1 MTTAR
6 RANHNHEEFRLFIFY
21 HTTPKTAQ
29 NSRFRNFSRMGERKR
44 ITMNQSLFANIPQEM
59 RNRPQ
64 WICYKLQ
71 PRDGKKPLKLPIDP
85 KTGNAARVNDAAT
98 WASFDEATA
107 AAPRFSGIGYVFTEN
122 DPYTGIDLDDVLDN
136 AGNILYDDAKDIID
150 AADSYTE
157 ISQSG
162 HGIHIIGHCKLEA
175 GEAGRKAAS
184 GDKCE
189 KEIYDRNRYFIFTGN
204 IYDGLYYLH
213 DITETAREIVHE
225 IKEGSQASAPI
236 RTAEPQTITPPAYQN
251 EMTRDEARA
260 YIVAHW
266 DDILRTWTGTAKKKI
281 RGKDT
286 FICPHCGHG
295 KGGDGITNTIT
306 RPDILKCF
314 SCEFKGDIIQL
325 WENEKHVDYVTAL
338 NELAALL
345 GIAIKANTPAST
357 GFNVTFTGDELD
369 GEARAKHENGGD
381 VTAASAASQ
390 AAPIKYGESTNH
402 INYYKECYAR
412 IQNPTYNKRA
422 ESYLQS
428 RGISLKTALLH
439 GIGYDPTADPAN
451 APGALE
457 GQGKPHPAARLII
470 PCDAGYYTTRTIDE
484 EHTPREYWKMQ
495 SRSNGSGRKMRH
507 INISNEAYTAE
518 YIFICEGI
526 FDAMSITEAGNGA
539 AAIALNSASHAGEL
553 IEAFEQK
560 RPAGVVMLALD
571 TDEAGKAATE
581 RIKNGLNMLTIPY
594 MEADIC
600 GNWKDPNEALVND
613 AAAFADAIQT
623 AKEKAACPD
632 GIAAYLLDGGY
643 DRDVANEIPPIPTG
657 IEALDRATGGGIR
670 TELYVLSAPSSIG
683 KTTFCL
689 QLACNLAT
697 AGRNVLYFAME
708 QSRLELVNKCI
719 ARESYGINRAQAVT
733 AMEAGDPPA
742 WKAGTVK
749 KSREAL
755 AAKVGNRLNIIEW
768 NLDATTEKLKG
779 YIINF
784 IERNKKQNA
793 EIAPPVVFIDY
804 LQLIQGI
811 EINGRTQQIREVM
824 NNTIS
829 EMKKISRSE
838 HIPII
843 CIASQARDKYDKPF
857 EMGNIKESGNIEYT
871 AGVVWG
877 LQYDDVQF
885 PRVKEITDKKGKI
898 QYIQIP
904 PDLSKLKQETPRRIV
919 LVCDKDRG
927 NIGYY
932 RVFFDYYSK
941 YDYFEERELHT

>member
-1 MTTAR
+1 
-6 RANHNHEEFRLFIFY
+6 
-21 HTTPKTAQ
+21 
-29 NSRFRNFSRMGERKR
+29 
-44 ITMNQSLFANIPQEM
+44 MNQSLFANIPQEM
-59 RNRPQ
+59 RKRPQ

-85 KTGNAARVNDAAT
+85 KTGKAARVNDAAT

-122 DPYTGIDLDDVLDN
+122 DPYTGIDLDDVLDD
-136 AGNILYDDAKDIID
+136 AGNILYDDAKDIIT

-162 HGIHIIGHCKLEA
+162 HGVHIIGHCKLEA

-204 IYDGLYYLH
+204 IYEGLFYLH

-225 IKEGSQASAPI
+225 IKEGNRPSEPS
-236 RTAEPQTITPPAYQN
+236 RTAEPQAITPPAYQN

-266 DDILRTWTGTAKKKI
+266 GDILRTWTGTAKKKI
-281 RGKDT
+281 RGKET

-325 WENEKHVDYVTAL
+325 WENEKHVDYVTAI

-345 GIAIKANTPAST
+345 GITVKAYTPASN

-369 GEARAKHENGGD
+369 GEARAKQEKEENTM
-381 VTAASAASQ
+381 TATTQ
-390 AAPIKYGESTNH
+390 AAPPIKYIENVD
-402 INYYKECYAR
+402 YEPYFLECLTR
-412 IQNPTYNKRA
+412 IQRDGENEKA
-422 ESYLQS
+422 ISYLKS
-428 RGISLKTALLH
+428 RGIDLNTALSY
-439 GIGYDPTADPAN
+439 GIGYDPAADPGN
-451 APGALE
+451 APGAKDY
-457 GQGKPHPAARLII
+457 QTKKHPAARLII
-470 PCDAGYYTTRTIDE
+470 PCDKGYFTTRAIDE
-484 EHTPREYWKMQ
+484 TAVPKDYWKMHAKK
-495 SRSNGSGRKMRH
+495 SGQKTKH
-507 INISNEAYTAE
+507 ILAPEWIYTAD
-518 YIFICEGI
+518 YIFICEGV
-526 FDAMSITEAGNGA
+526 FDALSIAQVGDGA
-539 AAIALNSASHAGEL
+539 AAIALNSTSNAGEL
-553 IEAFEQK
+553 IEEFEK
-560 RPAGVVMLALD
+560 RRPAGVVLLALD
-571 TDEAGKAATE
+571 NDKAGKAATE
-581 RIKNGLNMLTIPY
+581 KIAEGLKRLTIPY
-594 MEADIC
+594 AAADIC
-600 GNWKDPNEALVND
+600 GECKDPNEALQKD
-613 AAAFADAIQT
+613 PAALAAAIAA
-623 AKEKAACPD
+623 AKEKATRPD
-632 GIAAYLLDGGY
+632 GIGAYLTSGAY
-643 DRDVANEIPPIPTG
+643 DKDIKNIIPPISTG
-657 IEALDRATGGGIR
+657 FNILDLKSGGGIR

-689 QLACNLAT
+689 QLACKLAGN
-697 AGRNVLYFAME
+697 GRDVLYFAME

-719 ARESYGINRAQAVT
+719 ARESCGINRNKAIT
-733 AMEAGDPPA
+733 AMEAGSPQA
-742 WKAGTVK
+742 WQAETARKA
-749 KSREAL
+749 REAL
-755 AAKVGNRLNIIEW
+755 ADRVGNRLSIIEW
-768 NLDATTEKLKG
+768 NLDATTGALKNYILAYLKYNEK
-779 YIINF
+779 
-784 IERNKKQNA
+784 RNA
-793 EIAPPVVFIDY
+793 APPVVFIDY

-811 EINGRTQQIREVM
+811 EINGRTQQIREIM

-877 LQYDDVQF
+877 LQF
-885 PRVKEITDKKGKI
+885 TEIEERANDKTYSPELK
-898 QYIQIP
+898 
-904 PDLSKLKQETPRRIV
+904 KLKLENPRKV
-919 LVCDKDRG
+919 TLTCDKNRG
-927 NIGYY
+927 YTGAYQVN
-932 RVFFDYYSK
+932 FDYYPA
-941 YDYFEERELHT
+941 YDYFTESKNQEISGFNIKF

>member
-1 MTTAR
+1 MA
-6 RANHNHEEFRLFIFY
+6 
-21 HTTPKTAQ
+21 K
-29 NSRFRNFSRMGERKR
+29 NSRFRIFPAWGERKR

-59 RNRPQ
+59 KERAQ
-64 WICYKLQ
+64 WINWKKTE
-71 PRDGKKPLKLPIDP
+71 RDGKKPLKMPIDP
-85 KTGNAARVNDAAT
+85 KTGTAARTNDPTTWGTFEEAVN
-98 WASFDEATA
+98 

-122 DPYTGIDLDDVLDN
+122 DPYTGIDLDDVLDDE
-136 AGNILYDDAKDIID
+136 GNILYDDAKDIIN

-204 IYDGLYYLH
+204 IYDNLFYLH
-213 DITETAREIVHE
+213 DITETAREIIRE
-225 IKEGSQASAPI
+225 IKGGSQASAATQ
-236 RTAEPQTITPPAYQN
+236 TAEPQIITPTYKN

-260 YIVAHW
+260 YIVEHW
-266 DDILRTWTGTAKKKI
+266 GDILRAWTGTAKKKI
-281 RGKDT
+281 RGNET

-314 SCEFKGDIIQL
+314 SCDFTGDILQL
-325 WENEKHVDYVTAL
+325 WENEKHVDYITAL

-345 GIAIKANTPAST
+345 GITIKANMPVSDEFTI
-357 GFNVTFTGDELD
+357 TFIGDEL
-369 GEARAKHENGGD
+369 GNEARAKQEKAEKITTISN
-381 VTAASAASQ
+381 SSQ
-390 AAPIKYGESTNH
+390 AAPVQYGESTNH
-402 INYYKECYAR
+402 IKYYKECYAR
-412 IQNPTYNKRA
+412 IQNPAYNERA
-422 ESYLQS
+422 VSYLKS

-470 PCDAGYYTTRTIDE
+470 PCDKGYYATRAIDE

-495 SRSNGSGRKMRH
+495 SKSNGNGRKTRH
-507 INISNEAYTAE
+507 INIPNEAYTAE
-518 YIFICEGI
+518 HLFICEGI

-553 IEAFEQK
+553 IEAFEKK

-571 TDEAGKAATE
+571 TDEAGKAAAE

-594 MEADIC
+594 VEADIC
-600 GNWKDPNEALVND
+600 GECKDPNEALVKD

-623 AKEKAACPD
+623 AKEKAARPD
-632 GIAAYLLDGGY
+632 GIAAYLNDGGY
-643 DRDVANEIPPIPTG
+643 DRDIANEIPPISTG
-657 IEALDRATGGGIR
+657 IEALDQAACGGIR

-697 AGRNVLYFAME
+697 AGRDVLYFAME

-733 AMEAGDPPA
+733 AMEAGNPPT

-768 NLDATTEKLKG
+768 NLDATTEKLKE

-793 EIAPPVVFIDY
+793 ENTPPIVFIDY

-877 LQYDDVQF
+877 LQYEDVQF
-885 PRVKEITDKKGKI
+885 PQTKRITDKKGNI
-898 QYIQIP
+898 QYIQDP

-927 NIGYY
+927 NIGHYQ
-932 RVFFDYYSK
+932 VFFDYYSK
-941 YDYFEERELHT
+941 HDCFEEAANQATSGFNMRL